1 MLGLRTLVGSF
12 GPKLKQFALGEND
25 RPLSS
30 RQMNVQRET
39 LNSQPSTPHSAG
51 SKQVV
56 SNFRAGRPE
65 EPVVNVEAQEL
76 GRLAS
81 I

>member
-1 MLGLRTLVGSF
+1 VLGLRTLVGSF

-39 LNSQPSTPHSAG
+39 LNSQPSTISH
-51 SKQVV
+51 
-56 SNFRAGRPE
+56 RPSTSRR
-65 EPVVNVEAQEL
+65 EPTAQQL
-76 GRLAS
+76 TLL
-81 I
+81 